1 VNLKIFFLAVLR
13 KLCSKLNL
21 IMLYES
27 KVGIKYTA
35 PMNIASPF
43 QSLNKSI
50 IRIKPDKIFIGF
62 DALKDPYTLLNRC
75 IKDSPHLELV
85 RLLSEKKEINQC
97 EYIKRLKNGIIDIR
111 IPMKYDKAELNQR
124 FKKRLD
130 TVANQNYEPIIVYQ
144 LKDKYYIVDGKHRAA
159 LCVLLGHEEINC
171 VEIPSSSIGADRFMW
186 WLYAKMRKN
195 KKVQYTV
202 HDKFFNQLK
211 ISMNTKD

>member
-1 VNLKIFFLAVLR
+1 MAFKILFLAIIR

-35 PMNIASPF
+35 PMSIASPF
-43 QSLNKSI
+43 QNLNKRTI
-50 IRIKPDKIFIGF
+50 GIKPDKIFIGF
-62 DALKDPYTLLNRC
+62 DALKDQYTLLNKC
-75 IKDSPHLELV
+75 IIDSPHLELV
-85 RLLSEKKEINQC
+85 KLLCEKKEINQC

-111 IPMKYDKAELNQR
+111 IPMKYNKAELNQR

-130 TVANQNYEPIIVYQ
+130 TVANQNYEPIIVYK
-144 LKDKYYIVDGKHRAA
+144 LEDKYYIVDGKHRAA

-195 KKVQYTV
+195 KKEQYKV

-211 ISMNTKD
+211 ISMNTNN